1 MELSPA
7 SVAAAGGLR
16 SNQAWELEQVQK
28 TYAQGLSSRRTWGPK
43 RTKPSHPQVTDRREQ
58 NTQLEPK
65 FQELPEA
72 WDLSSMPSRN
82 PKEEMSLSRAGQG
95 EPGQYPW
102 CLGGGCFCP

>member
-43 RTKPSHPQVTDRREQ
+43 RTKPSHPQGTTQTKLSDRQKGTEY
-58 NTQLEPK
+58 T
-65 FQELPEA
+65 A
-72 WDLSSMPSRN
+72 
-82 PKEEMSLSRAGQG
+82 
-95 EPGQYPW
+95 
-102 CLGGGCFCP
+102 